1 MTQNGFA
8 YFADALVFV
17 HGPKALEEA
26 ARHAEL
32 CEREGD
38 METAARWRRTMV
50 LVGNLGLSSSGKTS
64 GTKQKHC
71 LAA

>member
-17 HGPKALEEA
+17 HGPKALAEA

-32 CEREGD
+32 CERAGD
-38 METAARWRRTMV
+38 METAARWRHAMAHV
-50 LVGNLGLSSSGKTS
+50 NDLAKQAS

>member
-1 MTQNGFA
+1 MNQNGFA

-17 HGPKALEEA
+17 HGPRALAEA

-32 CEREGD
+32 CERSGD
-38 METAARWRRTMV
+38 MESADRWRRAMAHVKAARAAST
-50 LVGNLGLSSSGKTS
+50 LP
-64 GTKQKHC
+64 KQS

>member
-1 MTQNGFA
+1 MNPNGFA

-17 HGPKALEEA
+17 HGPGALAEA

-32 CEREGD
+32 CERSGD
-38 METAARWRRTMV
+38 MESAARWRRAMGEVKAQVMASAATP
-50 LVGNLGLSSSGKTS
+50 

>member
-1 MTQNGFA
+1 MTEAGYA
-8 YFADALVFV
+8 HFADALIFV
-17 HGPKALEEA
+17 HGSRAFAEA

-32 CEREGD
+32 CERTGD
-38 METAARWRRTMV
+38 METAARWRRTMK
-50 LVGNLGLSSSGKTS
+50 LVNT

>member
-17 HGPKALEEA
+17 HGPMALAEA

-32 CEREGD
+32 CERIGD
-38 METAARWRRTMV
+38 METAARWRQTMV
-50 LVGNLGLSSSGKTS
+50 HVNRSAAAK
-64 GTKQKHC
+64 GTGTNQKHC

>member
-8 YFADALVFV
+8 HFADALVFV
-17 HGPKALEEA
+17 HGHKALAEA

-32 CEREGD
+32 CERAGD
-38 METAARWRRTMV
+38 METAGRWRRAMDHVKAVSLT
-50 LVGNLGLSSSGKTS
+50 

>member
-17 HGPKALEEA
+17 HGPKALAEA

-32 CEREGD
+32 CERTGD

-50 LVGNLGLSSSGKTS
+50 LVNTLTQNGS

>member
-1 MTQNGFA
+1 MTQAGFA
-8 YFADALVFV
+8 HFAEALVFV
-17 HGPKALEEA
+17 HGNRALSEA

-32 CEREGD
+32 CERSGD

-50 LVGNLGLSSSGKTS
+50 LVKLGTI
-64 GTKQKHC
+64 QKHC

>member
-1 MTQNGFA
+1 MTEAGYA
-8 YFADALVFV
+8 HFADALIFV
-17 HGPKALEEA
+17 HGNRALAEA

-32 CEREGD
+32 CERSGD
-38 METAARWRRTMV
+38 METADRWRRAMA
-50 LVGNLGLSSSGKTS
+50 LVKP

>member
-1 MTQNGFA
+1 MATA
-8 YFADALVFV
+8 PL
-17 HGPKALEEA
+17 PK

-32 CEREGD
+32 CERSGD
-38 METAARWRRTMV
+38 METAARWRRTMQ
-50 LVGNLGLSSSGKTS
+50 LVNA

>member
-1 MTQNGFA
+1 MTEAGYA
-8 YFADALVFV
+8 HFADALIFV
-17 HGPKALEEA
+17 HGNRALAEA

-32 CEREGD
+32 CERSGD
-38 METAARWRRTMV
+38 METAARWRRTMA
-50 LVGNLGLSSSGKTS
+50 LVKP